1 MQTFLILMA
10 LKRSYN
16 KKKIKIENF
25 IMICRLKKINKVD
38 SNNKLIVN
46 NKKKLFNK
54 KMQNVRKSN
63 MKQSKLPSNNQK
75 MKIPFY
81 KPNYIKIN
89 SIYSI

>member
-1 MQTFLILMA
+1 MA

-63 MKQSKLPSNNQK
+63 MKQSKLPSNN
-75 MKIPFY
+75 
-81 KPNYIKIN
+81 
-89 SIYSI
+89 